1 MTVIASTAA
10 HACSLAFART
20 TAASRRSVLF
30 CLADARAVTVEV
42 VETRA
47 IMSMGI

>member
-1 MTVIASTAA
+1 
-10 HACSLAFART
+10 
-20 TAASRRSVLF
+20 LF